1 MRTAAIVARGAGG
14 RCLLDKRRRLPEH
27 EPGISMANH
36 DVRSGRTPERT
47 SPGRRL
53 RSGRLVRIRPGSLP
67 GTLPPAAAGATSVIS
82 VVAFSSDGV
91 SEHTGITV
99 EEALAAVVPGR
110 VTWINID
117 GIGDPVVIARVG
129 ERFGLHP
136 LALEDAMT
144 VPQRPKAE
152 RYEKHYFIVLR
163 MMRCAPE
170 IEEEQVSIFFGT
182 DWVVTVQERSDGD
195 VFNPVREAI
204 RHARG
209 RVRQAAADY
218 LAYLLLDAVVDG
230 YFPVLEQASERME
243 ELQDAAVTRAS
254 APTLLGIQRLR
265 RDVQTL
271 RRAVWPIREEIG
283 ALQRDESGLIAPETK
298 VFLRDAYDHAVQ
310 ALEVVESLR
319 EMSAS
324 VMEVY
329 LSAQNQRLN
338 EVMKVLTVI
347 ATLFIPLTFIA
358 SIYGM
363 NFEFMPEV
371 HWRYGYAWALGLM
384 AASALALIVYF
395 NRRGWW

>member
-1 MRTAAIVARGAGG
+1 
-14 RCLLDKRRRLPEH
+14 
-27 EPGISMANH
+27 MADH
-36 DVRSGRTPERT
+36 DVRTGRAPERT
-47 SPGRRL
+47 SGSRRL
-53 RSGRLVRIRPGSLP
+53 RSGRVVRIRPGSLP
-67 GTLPPAAAGATSVIS
+67 GTLPPAVGTTSVMS
-82 VVAFSSDGV
+82 VLTFSSDGV
-91 SEHTGITV
+91 SERTGITV
-99 EEALAAVVPGR
+99 DEALAAVVPGR

-117 GIGDPVVIARVG
+117 GIGDPAVIVRVG

-152 RYEKHYFIVLR
+152 RYAEHYFVVLR
-163 MMRCAPE
+163 MLRCTPE
-170 IEEEQVSIFFGT
+170 IEEEQVSIFFGAG
-182 DWVVTVQERSDGD
+182 WVVTVQEKSDGD

-209 RVRQAAADY
+209 RVRQAGADY

-230 YFPVLEQASERME
+230 YFPVLEQTSERME
-243 ELQDAAVTRAS
+243 ELQDAAVIRAS
-254 APTLLGIQRLR
+254 AATLLGIQRLR

-283 ALQRDESGLIAPETK
+283 VLQRDDSGLITSETK

-338 EVMKVLTVI
+338 EVMKVLAVI

-363 NFEFMPEV
+363 NFEFMPEL

-384 AASALALIVYF
+384 AASALGMVVYF
-395 NRRGWW
+395 NRKGWW